1 MKPDLRWQILLAL
14 AGFGLILTLLSFQ
27 VQSAGLCTERVPAAG
42 GVFAEGMLGAP
53 RALNPLLSDNY
64 PVDRELVSLIFDGLT
79 RYDAQGFLVPA
90 LAESWRVSD
99 DGRFVRFSLRPDL
112 TWHDGEPVTTADVA
126 FTYGL
131 LQDPETPAP
140 APLKALWQS
149 VTIRVVDERL
159 IDFELAE
166 PYSPFLDATTRGL
179 LPAHRLAGVT
189 GATLAMADF
198 NRAPI
203 GAGPF
208 MVEPGQDW
216 QRTRRL
222 RLLPNPVFY
231 REGAQVANLEFRF
244 YPDEAALLAAFT
256 AGEIQ
261 AINSVAPTLLPAI
274 VSLPDVRL
282 FSAVAP
288 RMTMLLFNQTETA
301 VAAVRSLDVRRALA
315 YALDRRAL
323 VAQALNGQGVLL
335 DGPYLPT
342 SWAYDPTALTI
353 YASNPVSATL
363 ALEAAGWT
371 LSADAAVRQRA
382 GAPLTLRLLALD
394 DPTHRALAEAIA
406 AQWALVG
413 VAPQVSFFSAG
424 TDLRQ
429 ALAARDFDVALVD
442 VAPPGDPD
450 LYDFWSQE
458 AIVRGQNYAGWNRRR
473 ASEALESARQVW
485 DVAERRPYYQT
496 FLRLYDQDLPALTL
510 YQHVYTYALSSVVN
524 QAEIGRIDHPRERYA
539 TFADWFLLYRDVA
552 VACPAPEL
560 GDRDT

>member
-1 MKPDLRWQILLAL
+1 MKPDLRWQLLLAV

-42 GVFAEGMLGAP
+42 GVFAEGMVGAP
-53 RALNPLLSDNY
+53 SALNPLLSDNY

-79 RYDAQGFLVPA
+79 RYDEQGALVPA

-99 DGRFVRFSLRPDL
+99 DGRFVRFTLRPDL
-112 TWHDGEPVTTADVA
+112 VWHDGEPVTTADVA
-126 FTYGL
+126 FTYRL

-149 VTIRVVDERL
+149 VSMRVVDARV

-166 PYSPFLDATTRGL
+166 PYSPFLDATTRGV

-189 GATLAMADF
+189 GATLAAADF
-198 NRAPI
+198 NRAPV
-203 GAGPF
+203 GTGPF
-208 MVEPGQDW
+208 LVEPGQDW

-231 REGAQVANLEFRF
+231 RAGAQIAGLEFRF
-244 YPDEAALLAAFT
+244 YPDEEALLAAFK

-261 AINSVAPTLLPAI
+261 AINSVAPTLLPEIAR
-274 VSLPDVRL
+274 LPDVRL

-301 VAAVRSLDVRRALA
+301 VTAVRSLDVRRALA
-315 YALDRRAL
+315 HALDRRAL
-323 VAQALNGQGVLL
+323 VAETLNGQGVLL
-335 DGPYLPT
+335 EGPYLPT
-342 SWAYDPTALTI
+342 SWAYDPAALTV
-353 YASNPVSATL
+353 YPTNPISATL
-363 ALEAAGWT
+363 GLEAAGWT
-371 LSADAAVRQRA
+371 LPTGAVVRQRE
-382 GAPLTLRLLALD
+382 GDPLTLRLLALD
-394 DPTHRALAEAIA
+394 DPTHRTLAEAVA
-406 AQWALVG
+406 AQWAQVG
-413 VAPQVSFFSAG
+413 VAPQLVFFSAG
-424 TDLRQ
+424 ADLRQ

-458 AIVRGQNYAGWNRRR
+458 AIVRGQNFAGWNRRR

-485 DVAERRPYYQT
+485 DVAERRPYYQS

-510 YQHVYTYALSSVVN
+510 YQHVYTYALSSAVN
-524 QAEIGRIDHPRERYA
+524 QAEIGRIDHPRDRYA
-539 TFADWFLLYRDVA
+539 TFADWFLLYRDIA
-552 VACPAPEL
+552 VACPAP
-560 GDRDT
+560 